1 MKLNSASYTNVDND
15 GKGKSLA
22 GGGDEEEITPIV
34 VGKEEN
40 RPSSDDGGEEEATPH
55 VVPGREALSATTTH
69 KEEEE
74 TAFSSLGAEQES
86 FKHVGRDPRPR
97 KLSLRSLQIQR
108 TEIGWR
114 WGKLYFRPYDDDD
127 EQSVDDNSG
136 DF

>member
-1 MKLNSASYTNVDND
+1 MTLSSASYPNVVNN
-15 GKGKSLA
+15 GEEKSLA
-22 GGGDEEEITPIV
+22 GCGDEEEITPIV

-40 RPSSDDGGEEEATPH
+40 RPRGDVDEEEATPQ
-55 VVPGREALSATTTH
+55 VVPGGEVFSATTTH
-69 KEEEE
+69 KDED
-74 TAFSSLGAEQES
+74 TPFSSLDAEKET

-127 EQSVDDNSG
+127 EQSVSDNSG
-136 DF
+136 VS